1 MRENLSPGGR
11 KLSCGWQDGGMG
23 DGGDGRSLEGNIEE
37 GEVSGT
43 RKEKADSCY
52 GAGVSESGGLESKTS
67 PTKT

>member
-1 MRENLSPGGR
+1 MAGR
-11 KLSCGWQDGGMG
+11 G

-52 GAGVSESGGLESKTS
+52 GAGVSESGGLELKTCPS
-67 PTKT
+67 SIIVIDGGVNSAIRTD

>member
-11 KLSCGWQDGGMG
+11 KLSCGWQDGGA
-23 DGGDGRSLEGNIEE
+23 GGDGRSLEGNIEE

-52 GAGVSESGGLESKTS
+52 GAGVSESGGLESKTC
-67 PTKT
+67 PAKI

>member
-1 MRENLSPGGR
+1 MA
-11 KLSCGWQDGGMG
+11 GWG

-52 GAGVSESGGLESKTS
+52 GAGVSESGGLESKTC